1 MALRA
6 SSPTY
11 AVVCLQVDPSFARF
25 SLERFSWARM
35 IVCSRNFG
43 LTVHGVKTAAL
54 VPFADMLNHYR
65 PRETSWTFDQSID
78 SFTITSLGTIT
89 TGAQVYDSY
98 GKKCNHRFLLNYG
111 FAVEDNTEEDGRN
124 PNEVMIDFQLAP
136 SDGQLFYDKRAYLHE
151 SGIYTMDARLSCS
164 HSDPNTREGFS
175 FARLIVATE
184 DEFTTMKRKS
194 PAHSSPPIS
203 FENEIRAL
211 QYLRNLMTTQLGLY
225 ETTIEED
232 NAILASKQFPL
243 FSNRIQALFFIR
255 GEKQVC
261 RYFQELADKVVPLFS
276 LPLAECREELQR
288 NFDGDDDVCRYAQDV
303 IAYLVTQV
311 YQES

>member
-1 MALRA
+1 M
-6 SSPTY
+6 
-11 AVVCLQVDPSFARF
+11 C
-25 SLERFSWARM
+25 
-35 IVCSRNFG
+35 
-43 LTVHGVKTAAL
+43 
-54 VPFADMLNHYR
+54 
-65 PRETSWTFDQSID
+65 SWTFDQSIGA
-78 SFTITSLGTIT
+78 FTITSLGTIG

-124 PNEVMIDFQLAP
+124 PNEVMVDFQLSP
-136 SDGQLFYDKRAYLHE
+136 SDGQLFYDKRSYLHE
-151 SGIYTMDARLSCS
+151 YGIYTMDARLSCS
-164 HSDPNTREGFS
+164 HSDPNTREGYS

-184 DEFTTMKRKS
+184 EEFSAMKMKS

-211 QYLRNLMTTQLGLY
+211 QYLRNLMTHQLSLY

-232 NAILASKQFPL
+232 NALLASKKYPL

-261 RYFQELADKVVPLFS
+261 RYYQELADKVIPLFS
-276 LPLAECREELQR
+276 LPLPECREELQR
-288 NFDGDDDVCRYAQDV
+288 SFDGDDDICRYAQDV